1 MSCIIIINELMVKKR
16 CVCCNKKVGVLGF
29 PCRCV
34 NEKNEP
40 NIYCASCRVPRTKP
54 SDTSGHNCNF
64 DYKQMGREL
73 LMKNNPLIQTVKV
86 ESI

>member
-1 MSCIIIINELMVKKR
+1 MIKKR

-29 PCRCV
+29 PCRCL
-34 NEKNEP
+34 NENNEP

-54 SDTSGHNCNF
+54 SDTSGHICNF

-73 LMKNNPLIQTVKV
+73 LMKNNPQIQTVKV
-86 ESI
+86 ETI

>member
-1 MSCIIIINELMVKKR
+1 MYCIIIINELMVKKR